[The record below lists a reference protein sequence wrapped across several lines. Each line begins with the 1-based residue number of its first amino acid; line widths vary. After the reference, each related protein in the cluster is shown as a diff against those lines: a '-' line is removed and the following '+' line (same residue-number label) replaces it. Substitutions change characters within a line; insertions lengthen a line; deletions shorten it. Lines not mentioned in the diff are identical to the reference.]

1 MTDTIELP
9 ETLTNSAQAASFV
22 CNSLPDIAE
31 EFDADVGATAL
42 ILCGFLA
49 GKIVGEGEGLIT
61 KEYFFKQ
68 MTGAIAA
75 MNAHS
80 TEQ

>member
-1 MTDTIELP
+1 MTDERF
-9 ETLTNSAQAASFV
+9 ERLTRCAEAASIM

-31 EFDADVGATAL
+31 DFDADVGMTAL

-49 GKIVGEGEGLIT
+49 TKIVGDDENLIT
-61 KEYFFKQ
+61 KDEFFKQ
-68 MTGAIAA
+68 MEGALSAI
-75 MNAHS
+75 NSGAHP